1 MTSPAYLGLDIAKR
15 KFDAALLHQPGRCAH
30 HQFPNNQDGFAQLA
44 LWLQRHAT
52 GPLYACMEATGTYGD
67 AVALFLHQQGHRVS
81 VVNPARI
88 KAFGQSELSR
98 TKTDKADAALI
109 ARFAQ
114 SAMAKLRTWAPL
126 PPEHRQLQ
134 ALVRRLEAVQRMRQ
148 QERNRLDLES
158 TDSLVAE
165 SLRQHL
171 AYLDDHIRQLQQQLR
186 AHVRAHR
193 CLQKNSE
200 LLQSIPG
207 IGQTTAF
214 AVLAEIPDLAQWP
227 SARQAAAY
235 AGLTPRHRE
244 SGSSV
249 RGRPRLSKIGNPR
262 LRRALYLPA
271 VVAMRANPILRA
283 FASRLLA
290 AGKPKMAVVGAVMR
304 KLLHQAYGVLK
315 HATPFN
321 PNLEVAP

>member
-15 KFDAALLHQPGRCAH
+15 KFDAALLQQPGRCV
-30 HQFPNNQDGFAQLA
+30 HQQFSNSPNGFARLA
-44 LWLQRHAT
+44 RWLQGHTTDPLHAC
-52 GPLYACMEATGTYGD
+52 LEATGTYGD

-88 KAFGQSELSR
+88 KAFGKSELSR

-109 ARFAQ
+109 ARFA
-114 SAMAKLRTWAPL
+114 AAAVPRPWTPL
-126 PPEHRQLQ
+126 LPEQRQLQ
-134 ALVRRLEAVQRMRQ
+134 ALVRRVEAVQRMRQ
-148 QERNRLDLES
+148 QERNRLDLEA

-165 SLRQHL
+165 SLREHL
-171 AYLDDHIRQLQQQLR
+171 AHLDQQIRQLQQRLR
-186 AHVRAHR
+186 THVRSHSK
-193 CLQKNSE
+193 LQQQSD
-200 LLQSIPG
+200 LLESIPG
-207 IGQTTAF
+207 IGATTALN
-214 AVLAEIPDLAQWP
+214 VLAEIPDLAHWP

-249 RGRPRLSKIGNPR
+249 RGRPHLSKLGNPR

-271 VVAMRANPILRA
+271 VSAMRFNPILRA
-283 FASRLLA
+283 FAARLLA

-321 PNLEVAP
+321 PNLEFTP

>member
-1 MTSPAYLGLDIAKR
+1 MTSHSYLGLDIAKR
-15 KFDAALLHQPGRCAH
+15 KFDAALLHQGRCAH
-30 HQFPNNQDGFAQLA
+30 QQFPNSQEGFAQLV
-44 LWLQRHAT
+44 LWLQRHVT
-52 GPLYACMEATGTYGD
+52 GPLHACLEATGTYGD
-67 AVALFLHQQGHRVS
+67 AVALFLHQQGHWVS

-109 ARFAQ
+109 ARFA
-114 SAMAKLRTWAPL
+114 AAAKPRVWVPL
-126 PPEHRQLQ
+126 QPEQRQLQ
-134 ALVRRLEAVQRMRQ
+134 ALVRRLQAIQRMRQ
-148 QERNRLDLES
+148 QERNRLELEA
-158 TDSLVAE
+158 TDSAVAE
-165 SLRQHL
+165 SLREHL
-171 AYLDDHIRQLQQQLR
+171 AHLDQQIRHLQQRLRIHVRSHSNLQQQTD
-186 AHVRAHR
+186 
-193 CLQKNSE
+193 

-207 IGQTTAF
+207 IGATTAF

-235 AGLTPRHRE
+235 AGLTPRHRQ

-283 FASRLLA
+283 FAARLLA
-290 AGKPKMAVVGAVMR
+290 TGKPKMAVVGAVMR

-315 HATPFN
+315 HSSPFN
-321 PNLEVAP
+321 PHLEITP

>member
-1 MTSPAYLGLDIAKR
+1 MTSLAYLGLDIAKR
-15 KFDAALLHQPGRCAH
+15 KFDAALLQQGSCPHK
-30 HQFPNNQDGFAQLA
+30 QFPNNQEGFAQLIV
-44 LWLQRHAT
+44 WLQRHAA
-52 GPLYACMEATGTYGD
+52 GSPHACMEATGSYGD
-67 AVALFLHQQGHRVS
+67 ALALFLHQNGYRVS

-114 SAMAKLRTWAPL
+114 SAKAKLRPWAPL
-126 PPEHRQLQ
+126 PPEQRQLQ

-158 TDSLVAE
+158 ADSPVAE
-165 SLRQHL
+165 SLRQHV
-171 AYLDDHIRQLQQQLR
+171 AYLDGHIRQIQQQLR
-186 AHVRAHR
+186 AHVRAHHA
-193 CLQKNSE
+193 LQQNSQ

-207 IGQTTAF
+207 IGATTAL
-214 AVLAEIPDLAQWP
+214 AVLAEIPNLAQWP

-235 AGLTPRHRE
+235 AGLTPRHRQ

-249 RGRPRLSKIGNPR
+249 RGRPHLSKLGNPR

-283 FASRLLA
+283 FAARLLA
-290 AGKPKMAVVGAVMR
+290 AGKPKMAVVAALMR

-321 PNLEVAP
+321 PNLEITP

>member
-15 KFDAALLHQPGRCAH
+15 KFDAALLHQQGRCV
-30 HQFPNNQDGFAQLA
+30 HQQFLNSPDGFAQLA

-52 GPLYACMEATGTYGD
+52 GPLHACLEATGVYGD

-88 KAFGQSELSR
+88 KAFGKSELSR

-109 ARFAQ
+109 ARFA
-114 SAMAKLRTWAPL
+114 AAATLRPWTPL
-126 PPEHRQLQ
+126 QPEQRQLQ

-148 QERNRLDLES
+148 QERNRLDLEA
-158 TDSLVAE
+158 TDSLVTE
-165 SLRQHL
+165 SLREHL
-171 AYLDDHIRQLQQQLR
+171 AHLNQQIRQLQQRLR
-186 AHVRAHR
+186 THVRSHPS
-193 CLQKNSE
+193 LQQQSD

-207 IGQTTAF
+207 IGATTALN
-214 AVLAEIPDLAQWP
+214 VLAEIPDLAHWP
-227 SARQAAAY
+227 RARQAAAY

-283 FASRLLA
+283 FAVRLLA
-290 AGKPKMAVVGAVMR
+290 AGKSKMAVVGAVMR

-321 PNLEVAP
+321 PNLEITT

>member
-15 KFDAALLHQPGRCAH
+15 KFDAALLLQGCCPHK
-30 HQFPNNQDGFAQLA
+30 QFPNNQQGFAQLTS
-44 LWLQRHAT
+44 WLQRHAA
-52 GPLYACMEATGTYGD
+52 GPLHVCLEATGSYGD

-88 KAFGQSELSR
+88 KAFGKSELSR

-109 ARFAQ
+109 ARFA
-114 SAMAKLRTWAPL
+114 AAATPRPWTPL
-126 PPEHRQLQ
+126 QPEQRQLQ

-148 QERNRLDLES
+148 QERNRLDLEAA
-158 TDSLVAE
+158 DSAVAE
-165 SLRQHL
+165 SLREHL
-171 AYLDDHIRQLQQQLR
+171 AHLDQQIRQIQQRLR
-186 AHVRAHR
+186 AHVRAHGG
-193 CLQKNSE
+193 LQQQSD

-207 IGQTTAF
+207 IGATTAL
-214 AVLAEIPDLAQWP
+214 AVLAEIPDLARWP

-235 AGLTPRHRE
+235 AGLTPRHRQ

-249 RGRPRLSKIGNPR
+249 RGRPHLSKLGNPR

-283 FASRLLA
+283 FAARLLA

-321 PNLEVAP
+321 PNLEFTH